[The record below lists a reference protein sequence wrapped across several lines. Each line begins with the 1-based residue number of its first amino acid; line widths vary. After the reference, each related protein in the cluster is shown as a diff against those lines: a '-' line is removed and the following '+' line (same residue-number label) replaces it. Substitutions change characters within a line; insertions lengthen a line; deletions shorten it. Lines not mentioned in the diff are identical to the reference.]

1 MINNLY
7 LLAKCFS
14 QRTKTS
20 NTFRLLQ
27 DGGTKKSTSP
37 IFRKE
42 ETMKKVGLLLISL
55 ALFSFGFAQLTVW
68 TLEGNPERMERQQ
81 AIAAA
86 FEAASGIAVEY
97 VPVDASAMNERAT
110 AAFAAGDLPDV
121 IYHSLSNT
129 LPWAEA
135 GILDVEASAEAIEA
149 LGAGT
154 FAPAAL
160 DLVAMDGMAAA
171 VPVSGWTQLVVYRK
185 DLFDAAGLEA
195 PTNFA
200 NISAAVEALHNPPSM
215 YGFVAATDP
224 SQEYMMQ
231 VLEEFFLANGVSMVD
246 ADGNIDM
253 NNAAVIETLEHYK
266 SLVEASPPG
275 NLYWAQSRELYL
287 AGQAA
292 MIVWSP
298 SLLDELAGLRDS
310 APVTAYDDPTTGELA
325 GQTGFVTNLA
335 GPSNPDGAGWA
346 DFRYFG
352 ITADANTDAAI
363 QFVEYA
369 MNDGYLDTL
378 SIVPENMF
386 PVRNGNDSD
395 AEAFINGWKQ
405 LDVGVDRKAPPS
417 LVSGMDTG
425 SRWGFPVGQ
434 GALASSIYNSRIIA
448 EIAREY
454 FDGERDAATTAA
466 LMQLE
471 IEAMQ

>member
-1 MINNLY
+1 
-7 LLAKCFS
+7 
-14 QRTKTS
+14 
-20 NTFRLLQ
+20 
-27 DGGTKKSTSP
+27 
-37 IFRKE
+37 
-42 ETMKKVGLLLISL
+42 MKKVALLLVGL

-81 AIAAA
+81 GIAAA
-86 FEAASGIAVEY
+86 FEAETGISVEY

-135 GILDVEASAEAIEA
+135 GILDVEASAEAVEL
-149 LGAGT
+149 LGADT

-160 DLVAMDGMAAA
+160 NLVGMDGSPAG

-231 VLEEFFLANGVSMVD
+231 VLEEFFLANGVSLID

-253 NNAAVIETLEHYK
+253 NNAAAIETLELYK

-275 NLYWAQSRELYL
+275 NLYWSQSRELYL
-287 AGQAA
+287 GGQAA

-310 APVTAYDDPTTGELA
+310 APVTAYDDPTSGELA
-325 GQTGFVTNLA
+325 AQTGFVTNLA

-378 SIVPENMF
+378 AIVPENMF
-386 PVRNGNDSD
+386 PVRNGTADD
-395 AEAFINGWKQ
+395 PEAFINGWKQ
-405 LDVGVDRKAPPS
+405 LDVGVDRKAPLGDFYDPATIAD

-434 GALASSIYNSRIIA
+434 GALASSIYNSRVVA
-448 EIAREY
+448 ELAREY

-471 IEAMQ
+471 IEAMR

>member
-1 MINNLY
+1 
-7 LLAKCFS
+7 
-14 QRTKTS
+14 
-20 NTFRLLQ
+20 
-27 DGGTKKSTSP
+27 
-37 IFRKE
+37 
-42 ETMKKVGLLLISL
+42 MKKVAPLLIGLLSL

-81 AIAAA
+81 GIADA
-86 FEAASGIAVEY
+86 FEAASGISVEY
-97 VPVDASAMNERAT
+97 IPVDASAMNERAT

-135 GILDVEASAEAIEA
+135 GILDVEASAEAVEM

-160 DLVAMDGMAAA
+160 DLVGVDGMAAA

-185 DLFDAAGLEA
+185 DLFEAAGLEA

-231 VLEEFFLANGVSMVD
+231 VLEEFFLANGVSLID

-253 NNAAVIETLEHYK
+253 NNVA
-266 SLVEASPPG
+266 ASPPG
-275 NLYWAQSRELYL
+275 NLYWSQSRELYL

-352 ITADANTDAAI
+352 ITADANTDAAL

-369 MNDGYLDTL
+369 MSDGYLDTL
-378 SIVPENMF
+378 AIVPENMF
-386 PVRNGNDSD
+386 PVRNGNADD
-395 AEAFINGWKQ
+395 AEAYINGWKQ
-405 LDVGVDRKAPPS
+405 LDVGVDRKAPLGDFYDPDTIAS
-417 LVSGMDTG
+417 LVGGMDTG

-434 GALASSIYNSRIIA
+434 GAVASAIYNSRIIA
-448 EIAREY
+448 ELAREY
-454 FDGERDAATTAA
+454 FDGERDSATTAA

-471 IEAMQ
+471 IEALQ